1 MAPPQ
6 GTCGRGL
13 PCKCTWCLG
22 GVQFLLQSPQA
33 AVCTVRRGST
43 PQGASVSVPLA
54 LLPLGGAG
62 RPLSCTPTVPLLPGN
77 SFLAFRLSREPVWT
91 ACSTMGLLP
100 TGMDGKPA
108 PELGREG
115 RLTTEKR
122 RKLPGPRRH
131 FCSSRRRGNHPEG
144 VYPTQSK
151 PPQQAAPLRLA
162 PAARPAQPGS

>member
-13 PCKCTWCLG
+13 PCKFMWCLG

-33 AVCTVRRGST
+33 AACTVRRGST

-62 RPLSCTPTVPLLPGN
+62 RPLSCTPTVPLPPGN

-122 RKLPGPRRH
+122 RKFPSPRRH
-131 FCSSRRRGNHPEG
+131 FCSSRGRCNHPER
-144 VYPTQSK
+144 VYPTQPKPKLKPK
-151 PPQQAAPLRLA
+151 PPQQAAPLR
-162 PAARPAQPGS
+162 

>member
-6 GTCGRGL
+6 GTCSRGL
-13 PCKCTWCLG
+13 PCKCMWCLG
-22 GVQFLLQSPQA
+22 GAQFLLQSPQA
-33 AVCTVRRGST
+33 AACTVRRGST

-108 PELGREG
+108 PELRREG
-115 RLTTEKR
+115 KLTTEKR
-122 RKLPGPRRH
+122 RKLPSPRRH
-131 FCSSRRRGNHPEG
+131 FCSSRGDATTQRGS
-144 VYPTQSK
+144 TQPSPSPLSR
-151 PPQQAAPLRLA
+151 PPLC
-162 PAARPAQPGS
+162 S